1 VTARK
6 VAKPDPEIPKPRST
20 FWWIEQGER
29 IEQLEKECREL
40 RDRLDKMEKRYG
52 W

>member
-1 VTARK
+1 MAARK
-6 VAKPDPEIPKPRST
+6 VKADPEIPKPRAT

-29 IEQLEKECREL
+29 IEELEKECREL
-40 RDRLDKMEKRYG
+40 RERLDKLERRYG